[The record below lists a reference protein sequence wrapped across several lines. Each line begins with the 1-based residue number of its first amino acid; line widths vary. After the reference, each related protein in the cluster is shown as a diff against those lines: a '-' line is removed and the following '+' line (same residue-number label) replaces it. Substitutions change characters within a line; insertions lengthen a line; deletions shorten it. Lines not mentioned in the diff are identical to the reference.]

1 MNTSLLLIYV
11 FSVVALIVTP
21 GPVVALIINTS
32 LQAGSR
38 RALWTAAGTNL
49 ASLILALLAVLIL
62 SGSFSVSPRLL
73 SGISFFGCLFIL
85 HLAIQ
90 GLRCP
95 PGQGIQAERSRSSG
109 VGTGFLVGISNPKDI
124 IFFVAFFPQFIHVAD
139 SFSASVAW
147 LTGLWVLID
156 FVVLA
161 GYIAVARQAFA
172 LKYRVGINRV
182 ACLVLLAVAL
192 IGLVHSGPALLG

>member
-73 SGISFFGCLFIL
+73 SGISFLGCLFIL

-90 GLRCP
+90 GLRSP
-95 PGQGIQAERSRSSG
+95 PGQGTKAGRSRSG

>member
-90 GLRCP
+90 GLRSP
-95 PGQGIQAERSRSSG
+95 PGQGIQAGRSRSG

-161 GYIAVARQAFA
+161 GYIAVAHQAFA

>member
-1 MNTSLLLIYV
+1 MNSSLLLIYV
-11 FSVVALIVTP
+11 FSVLALIVTP

-32 LQAGSR
+32 LQFGSR
-38 RALWTAAGTNL
+38 RALLTAAGTNL
-49 ASLILALLAVLIL
+49 ASLILALVAVLIL
-62 SGSFSVSPRLL
+62 SGSFSVSPGVL
-73 SGISFFGCLFIL
+73 SAISFLGCLFIL
-85 HLAIQ
+85 HLAVQ
-90 GLRCP
+90 GLRYP
-95 PGQGIQAERSRSSG
+95 PGQGIQARRARSGIS
-109 VGTGFLVGISNPKDI
+109 TGFVVGISNPKDI

-156 FVVLA
+156 FMVLA
-161 GYIAVARQAFA
+161 GYIALARQAFA

-192 IGLVHSGPALLG
+192 MGIVHSGRWLLG